1 MTPESRAS
9 DEVRLRAAQWGMKL
23 LRNNSGVLPN
33 PLNNRPVR
41 FGLGNESKKINA
53 KMKTGDFIGTTP
65 IIITQEMVGKTV
77 GVFTNIEAKAA
88 GFKERETYPE
98 KSREFGQN
106 NFNKLIVEQGGLA
119 GFASCFQDVDNL
131 IKTFIQ
137 RLKA

>member
-23 LRNNSGVLPN
+23 LRNNSGVLPDKYG
-33 PLNNRPVR
+33 RPVR
-41 FGLGNESKKINA
+41 FGLGNESVKIN
-53 KMKTGDFIGTTP
+53 KRLKSGDFIGTTP

-131 IKTFIQ
+131 IKNYIQ
-137 RLKA
+137 RLKS